1 MKPAA
6 LFSVLALLP
15 MPLVAQPTGL
25 NGDVIEVEVL
35 QGWREPG
42 MEHIA
47 GLRLTLAAGWKTY
60 WRAPGDAGIP
70 PMFDWTGSE
79 NVARVHPHWP
89 VPEIFNQNGMRSI
102 GYDQEVV
109 IPLHVTRLRSDEP
122 IRLQAE
128 VSLGVCEEICIPAFV
143 SIDAVLPSQGA
154 ADADIIA
161 ALGDRPLTEAEA
173 RVGDVV
179 CSVAPIDD
187 GLSLTV
193 TVSMPPLG
201 RGEAAAIETADPTV
215 WVAEPELSRDGNT
228 LTATTELVRYD
239 AAPFVLDRSG
249 VRTTVF
255 GGNAAVDIRG
265 CSAG

>member
-1 MKPAA
+1 MKHAA
-6 LFSVLALLP
+6 LFA
-15 MPLVAQPTGL
+15 LVALMPIPVAAQPSGL
-25 NGDVIEVEVL
+25 NGDVVDVEVL
-35 QGWREPG
+35 TGWREPG

-79 NVARVHPHWP
+79 NVSAVRPHWP

-109 IPLHVTRLRSDEP
+109 IPLHVTRKAADQP
-122 IRLQAE
+122 IHLQAE

-143 SIDAVLPSQGA
+143 SIDAVLPAQGA

-161 ALGDRPLTEAEA
+161 ALRDRPMTEAEA
-173 RVGDVV
+173 GVGDVV
-179 CSVAPIDD
+179 CAVTPVAD

-193 TVSMPPLG
+193 TVTMPPLG

-215 WVAEPELSRDGNT
+215 WVAEPAMSRDGDT
-228 LTATTELVRYD
+228 LTAKTELVRYD

-249 VRTTVF
+249 VRMTVF